1 MKRDPLKATVLATR
15 YIPNATQK
23 MVQDLITAGGIIEYD
38 PQRHRSLALLTA
50 DCDDV
55 TYTALDE
62 ATKKADVDVIYA
74 HSFYAGAANAN
85 TKLAGEII
93 GVLAGP
99 NPAEVKSGLE
109 AAVDVIENQAHF
121 VSANDD
127 DTICY
132 YAHCIS
138 RTGSYLSEGAGIK
151 EGEAIAYLIAPPLEA
166 MYGVDAALKAADVKM
181 CVLYAPPSETNFG
194 GALLTGSQSACKAA
208 CDAFAAAVEFVADN
222 PIA

>member
-1 MKRDPLKATVLATR
+1 MKIIVCIKQVPDTKGGVQFNPDGTLNRGAMLTIMNPDDKA
-15 YIPNATQK
+15 
-23 MVQDLITAGGIIEYD
+23 
-38 PQRHRSLALLTA
+38 
-50 DCDDV
+50 
-55 TYTALDE
+55 
-62 ATKKADVDVIYA
+62 
-74 HSFYAGAANAN
+74 
-85 TKLAGEII
+85 
-93 GVLAGP
+93 
-99 NPAEVKSGLE
+99 GLE
-109 AAVDVIENQAHF
+109 AAVDMIENVCHF
-121 VSANDD
+121 VSANED

-194 GALLTGSQSACKAA
+194 GALLTGSQSACKSA